1 METEMLVLARQDVE
15 EKGFLDLDLDPT
27 LDLFSEIERLK
38 KEKNA
43 ILLAHYYQEPD
54 IQDVADYIGDSLGLA
69 QQAEKTN
76 ADMIVF
82 AGVHFMAETA
92 KILNPT
98 KKVVIPDLKA
108 GCSLSDSCPPPLF
121 KKFKDEHPDHVVV
134 SYINC
139 SAGIKALS
147 DVICT
152 SSNAKV
158 IVESFPKD
166 QKIIFAPDKNLG
178 AYINKVTG
186 RNMLLWNGACMVHEI
201 FSLEKITKL
210 KVRHPNA
217 KVIAHPE
224 CEDPVLRIADFIG
237 STTGLLKYT
246 QKDDAKEFIV
256 VTETGIIHQMQKVNP
271 TKTFIPAP
279 PDNNCACNDCPHM
292 KRNTLE
298 KLYLCM
304 EYEVPDITM
313 EEELRLAA
321 KKPIERMLNT
331 LIQNNCSKV
340 LADIKDMKI
349 IAMEDQQWL
358 NEEFLPRATTFG
370 FKAIAIVKPDYY
382 FNQVAVETIS
392 YKVDKEKL
400 TINFFDNID
409 DAKAWLAK
417 MG

>member
-1 METEMLVLARQDVE
+1 MNTDNAIMENAKKNVEAR
-15 EKGFLDLDLDPT
+15 GFLDIELDPT
-27 LDLFSEIERLK
+27 LDLFAAIERLK

-43 ILLAHYYQEPD
+43 VLLAHYYQEPD

-108 GCSLSDSCPPPLF
+108 GCSLSDSCPPALF
-121 KKFKDEHPDHVVV
+121 KKFKEQHPDHKVV

-152 SSNAKV
+152 SSNARF

-166 QKIIFAPDKNLG
+166 QPLIFAPDKNLG

-210 KVRHPNA
+210 KIRHPEA
-217 KVIAHPE
+217 KLIAHPE
-224 CEDPVLRIADFIG
+224 CEEPVLRIADYIG

-246 QKDDAKEFIV
+246 QTDSAQEYIV
-256 VTETGIIHQMQKVNP
+256 ATETGILHQMMKASP
-271 TKTFIPAP
+271 EKTFIPAP
-279 PDNNCACNDCPHM
+279 PNNSCACNDCPHM
-292 KRNTLE
+292 KLNTLE

-304 EYEVPDITM
+304 QYETPEITM
-313 EEELRLAA
+313 DEELRIAA
-321 KKPIERMLNT
+321 KKPIDRMLE
-331 LIQNNCSKV
+331 ISKAAG
-340 LADIKDMKI
+340 L
-349 IAMEDQQWL
+349 
-358 NEEFLPRATTFG
+358 
-370 FKAIAIVKPDYY
+370 
-382 FNQVAVETIS
+382 
-392 YKVDKEKL
+392 
-400 TINFFDNID
+400 
-409 DAKAWLAK
+409 
-417 MG
+417 

>member
-1 METEMLVLARQDVE
+1 MHTDVLANAKSE
-15 EKGFLDLDLDPT
+15 LELKGFLDIDTDPT
-27 LDLFSEIERLK
+27 IDLFAGIERLK

-69 QQAEKTN
+69 QQAEKTK

-121 KKFKDEHPDHVVV
+121 KKFKEQHPDHVVV

-217 KVIAHPE
+217 KLIAHPE
-224 CEDPVLRIADFIG
+224 CEDPILRIADFIG

-246 QKDDAKEFIV
+246 QKDDAREYIV
-256 VTETGIIHQMQKVNP
+256 ATETGILHQMEKTSP
-271 TKTFIPAP
+271 HKTFIPAP
-279 PDNNCACNDCPHM
+279 PNNACACNDCPHM

-304 EYEVPDITM
+304 EYELPEITM
-313 EEELRLAA
+313 GEELRIAA
-321 KKPIERMLNT
+321 KKPIDRMLE
-331 LIQNNCSKV
+331 ISKQAG
-340 LADIKDMKI
+340 L
-349 IAMEDQQWL
+349 
-358 NEEFLPRATTFG
+358 
-370 FKAIAIVKPDYY
+370 
-382 FNQVAVETIS
+382 
-392 YKVDKEKL
+392 
-400 TINFFDNID
+400 
-409 DAKAWLAK
+409 
-417 MG
+417 

>member
-1 METEMLVLARQDVE
+1 MNTEKVILEQAKKNVE
-15 EKGFLDLDLDPT
+15 SNGFLDIDLDPT
-27 LDLFSEIERLK
+27 LDLFAAIERLK

-43 ILLAHYYQEPD
+43 VLLAHYYQEPD

-92 KILNPT
+92 KILNPG

-108 GCSLSDSCPPPLF
+108 GCSLSDSCPPALF
-121 KKFKDEHPDHVVV
+121 KKFKVQHPDHKVV

-152 SSNAKV
+152 SSNAKF

-166 QKIIFAPDKNLG
+166 QPLIFAPDKNLG
-178 AYINKVTG
+178 AYINKITG
-186 RNMLLWNGACMVHEI
+186 RNMVLWNGACMVHEI

-210 KVRHPNA
+210 KVRHPEA
-217 KVIAHPE
+217 KLIAHPE
-224 CEDPVLRIADFIG
+224 CEEPILRIADYIG

-246 QKDDAKEFIV
+246 QTDSAQEYIV
-256 VTETGIIHQMQKVNP
+256 ATETGILHQMMKASP
-271 TKTFIPAP
+271 EKTFIPAP
-279 PDNNCACNDCPHM
+279 PNNSCACNDCPHM
-292 KRNTLE
+292 KLNTLE

-304 EYEVPDITM
+304 EYETPEIIM

-321 KKPIERMLNT
+321 KKPIDRMLE
-331 LIQNNCSKV
+331 ISKAAG
-340 LADIKDMKI
+340 L
-349 IAMEDQQWL
+349 
-358 NEEFLPRATTFG
+358 
-370 FKAIAIVKPDYY
+370 
-382 FNQVAVETIS
+382 
-392 YKVDKEKL
+392 
-400 TINFFDNID
+400 
-409 DAKAWLAK
+409 
-417 MG
+417 